1 MAFDARDEI
10 WNAAY
15 DTYYSSYFEEMVC
28 DVLLDRWQWLD
39 EFTKILVALTATG
52 SALAGWALWQ
62 DPNFK
67 WIWTLLAGTGAV
79 LAILHAAL
87 DVSGRLKSHGDNRR
101 LLASLRIDLETFRY
115 RMQANNEFSVD
126 EFTNELVELRER
138 YGQAIDRGRNDIML
152 TDSMRKTVQ
161 DELDE
166 RIANKIDHPEGG

>member
-15 DTYYSSYFEEMVC
+15 DTYYSTYYEEKVC

-39 EFTKILVALTATG
+39 EVTKILVALTATG
-52 SALAGWALWQ
+52 SAVAGWALWQ

-67 WIWTLLAGTGAV
+67 WIWTSIASTGAV
-79 LAILHAAL
+79 LAIVHTAL
-87 DVSGRLKSHGDNRR
+87 DVAGRLKGHGDNRR
-101 LLASLRIDLETFRY
+101 LFASLRIDLETFRY
-115 RMQANNEFSVD
+115 RMQANNQFPVE

-152 TDSMRKTVQ
+152 TDSLRQSVQ

-166 RIANKIDHPEGG
+166 RIADKIDKSQGG